1 MNILLA
7 TYNFY
12 PFNWGGS
19 EVYLDGLTKHLIAT
33 NNTVKLIA
41 AVPNS
46 AFEQH
51 RTFWTGNYLRICFYE
66 YQDLEVYGVQHS
78 VNTLEIYSKYN
89 QEWQKE
95 WGAFLEFLNKTTNWS
110 PDLLHLHGFTAIIG
124 LALIKAFQDK
134 YKELPIHATYH
145 TPISCPKGT
154 LLHWEQTECNISA
167 NVKDCTA
174 CAWNAKT
181 HWPAWSSSLVSA
193 LLPIHTS
200 SFLPT
205 ALKWKTLVSS
215 AVQSFQDLAS
225 IVDHWWVFS
234 DQIRQVLL
242 AQGLDPQRITMG
254 RHAAAPIFHQRSS
267 TPTRAADDCI
277 FAFVGRFT
285 AIKGLGTLLQA
296 WQQLPIQANR
306 ELWLIGDNNDADPEI
321 NTLLAQLAQRPDIQL
336 LGKKSPEALAELY
349 TQIHALIVPSE
360 WVEIG
365 PLVVHEALA
374 CGANVLGSA
383 IGGIRELSTY
393 YPAGAVQL
401 FPSGDVQALASLLSN
416 YQYQALP
423 CVVATE
429 AEHYQKV
436 QSWYLDQA

>member
-33 NNTVKLIA
+33 NNNVKLIA
-41 AVPNS
+41 AVPSS

-51 RTFWTGNYLRICFYE
+51 RTFWKGNYLHICFYQ

-95 WGAFLEFLNKTTNWS
+95 WCAFLEFLNKTTNWN
-110 PDLLHLHGFTAIIG
+110 PDLLHIHGFTAIIG
-124 LALIKAFQDK
+124 LALIKAFQHK
-134 YKELPIHATYH
+134 YKKSPIHATYH

-154 LLHWEQTECNISA
+154 LLRWEQTECNIPA
-167 NVKDCTA
+167 NVKNCTA
-174 CAWNAKT
+174 CTWNAKT
-181 HWPAWSSSLVSA
+181 HWPAWASSLVSI
-193 LLPIHTS
+193 LLPIQSS

-205 ALKWKTLVSS
+205 SLKWKTLMSS
-215 AVQSFQDLAS
+215 AVQSFQNFAS

-242 AQGLDPQRITMG
+242 TQGIAPKRITMG
-254 RHAAAPIFHQRSS
+254 RHAVAPVFHQRSS
-267 TPTRAADDCI
+267 TSARAHDVCI

-285 AIKGLGTLLQA
+285 AIKGLRTLLQA
-296 WQQLPIQANR
+296 WQQLPVQANR
-306 ELWLIGDNNDADPEI
+306 ELWLMGDNNDADPDI
-321 NTLLAQLAQRPDIQL
+321 NTLLAQLTQRSDIQL

-383 IGGIRELSTY
+383 IGGIRELSTH
-393 YPAGAVQL
+393 YPPGAIQL
-401 FPSGDVQALASLLSN
+401 FPSGDVQALAKLLLN
-416 YQYQALP
+416 FQYLDQP
-423 CVVATE
+423 CVVASE
-429 AEHYQKV
+429 AEHYQNV
-436 QSWYLDQA
+436 QNWYLGQA